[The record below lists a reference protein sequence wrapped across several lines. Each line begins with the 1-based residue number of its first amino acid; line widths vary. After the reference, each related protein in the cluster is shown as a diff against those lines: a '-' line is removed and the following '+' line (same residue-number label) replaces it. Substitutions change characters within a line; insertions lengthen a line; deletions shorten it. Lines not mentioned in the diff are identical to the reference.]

1 LVAQPLDPRV
11 SPDPSDRPDSSEGA
25 VAHAARVALSLVVLP
40 HELAHLLALA
50 PWGRGLRLD
59 LAPPLDETRGVPLAR
74 VGGRFDPA
82 IPLSALRLAAVAPTV
97 VYPALAVVVGVGVT
111 LSAPVALVLTALL
124 AVWAAP
130 STGDLTVLV
139 DARAVRETGSLDVRG
154 PSPRLADPLSAVL
167 SVVVTLVVA
176 AGLLL

>member
-1 LVAQPLDPRV
+1 MP
-11 SPDPSDRPDSSEGA
+11 PDPSEGSLA
-25 VAHAARVALSLVVLP
+25 RAARVALSLVVLP
-40 HELAHLLALA
+40 HELAHLLVLA
-50 PWGRGLRLD
+50 PWSRGLRID

-82 IPLSALRLAAVAPTV
+82 IPLPALRLAAVAPTV
-97 VYPALAVVVGVGVT
+97 VYPVLAVLVGGLVALPT
-111 LSAPVALVLTALL
+111 PAALVLTALL
-124 AVWAAP
+124 AAWAAP
-130 STGDLTVLV
+130 STGDLTVFV